1 MNSKIN
7 DNNLINK
14 LTNDEQY
21 ALSYIQS
28 VNPSWAEVFNSILLE
43 SRDKISQRLITS
55 MHRENLVNCRDYS
68 EIIDTKQLSFTIAT
82 PHTKVLT
89 ISFPHA
95 QRKLYAPI
103 LGQHAF
109 DRINVTGHFILNK
122 IMNIIVYYIQ
132 VKYYRVFY

>member
-55 MHRENLVNCRDYS
+55 MH
-68 EIIDTKQLSFTIAT
+68 
-82 PHTKVLT
+82 
-89 ISFPHA
+89 
-95 QRKLYAPI
+95 
-103 LGQHAF
+103 
-109 DRINVTGHFILNK
+109 
-122 IMNIIVYYIQ
+122 
-132 VKYYRVFY
+132 

>member
-28 VNPSWAEVFNSILLE
+28 VNPSLAEVFNSILLE

-55 MHRENLVNCRDYS
+55 MHR
-68 EIIDTKQLSFTIAT
+68 
-82 PHTKVLT
+82 
-89 ISFPHA
+89 
-95 QRKLYAPI
+95 
-103 LGQHAF
+103 
-109 DRINVTGHFILNK
+109 
-122 IMNIIVYYIQ
+122 
-132 VKYYRVFY
+132 